1 MASITAAQIR
11 KIYVIAREYGMDN
24 DLLHIHVQTVT
35 GKESLKDLNK
45 EEAIRVID
53 SFERRSKHDS
63 TKRMTRKQFEYIKG
77 LMKKVGW
84 VDEKGEP
91 DLKRLDGFCNKR
103 FSVASHKW
111 LTPAT
116 ASKVIEGLKNMIKN
130 QEDIP

>member
-11 KIYVIAREYGMDN
+11 KIYVTAREYGMDN
-24 DLLHIHVQTVT
+24 DLLHIHIQTVT
-35 GKESLKDLNK
+35 GKESLKELNK

-53 SFERRSKHDS
+53 SLERRSQPDNGR
-63 TKRMTRKQFEYIKG
+63 RMTNKQFGYIKG
-77 LMKKVGW
+77 LMKKIGW

-103 FSVASHKW
+103 FSVGSHKW

-116 ASKVIEGLKNMIKN
+116 ASNVIEGLKNMIKN
-130 QEDIP
+130 QEDVP